1 MIQGA
6 PRRMGESL
14 GFNLCQGVTQPRELQ
29 ERILH
34 FALPRSRQPALA
46 HLREQPGQQT
56 WGLTPASR

>member
-1 MIQGA
+1 MTLYRKRPSG
-6 PRRMGESL
+6 G
-14 GFNLCQGVTQPRELQ
+14 QPRELQ

-56 WGLTPASR
+56 WGLTPRR